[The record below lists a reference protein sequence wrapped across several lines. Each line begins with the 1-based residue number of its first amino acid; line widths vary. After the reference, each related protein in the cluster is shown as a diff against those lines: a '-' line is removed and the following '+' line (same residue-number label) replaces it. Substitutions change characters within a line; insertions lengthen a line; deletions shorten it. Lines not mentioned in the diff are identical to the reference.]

1 LNGVGELPVI
11 HSTKAK
17 LVGEFEMGRK
27 GFGWNERMTLSRQI
41 GAGAQHRR
49 VFSKTGKVRAR
60 AKPVRAYFVLFMR
73 WAAHQNDSLAFRN
86 THVALNHTAC
96 TEEERWVLENII
108 QTNVHA
114 SGFST
119 VRVREKRRDLSAIF
133 MIRVESR
140 RSSKL

>member
-17 LVGEFEMGRK
+17 LFGEFEMGRK
-27 GFGWNERMTLSRQI
+27 GFGWKERMTLSRQT
-41 GAGAQHRR
+41 GARAQHHR

-60 AKPVRAYFVLFMR
+60 AKRVRAYFVLFMR
-73 WAAHQNDSLAFRN
+73 WAAHHNDSLAFRN

-96 TEEERWVLENII
+96 TEEERWVLENIT

-114 SGFST
+114 SEFST